1 MRIGGLVA
9 KKRTR
14 VSKGTKSSQNHD
26 IFGGKAQILRV
37 PQSGDVWQFRMWI
50 AEEKKYLRKSLQ
62 TRDFEA
68 ANERAEKLYLETMAN
83 VSAGKK
89 IFGLSMKELTD
100 LYIEWRSGDVG
111 TRITEGRLI
120 TLKSQMKHILSYKGE
135 NLKVGELERNSFY
148 EYEGWRK
155 KTKPG
160 TASVT
165 IRNEQSTINHMM
177 DFAYRQGFTHLSQLD
192 FRPISIK
199 KDEVGRRDIFSLDEY
214 DNLIRFLR
222 SYTSQKS
229 APDETE
235 RTERL
240 MVRDAILI
248 ASNSLLR
255 VGELW
260 QLRWGDVE
268 KIESAVDSEKRPVQ
282 LVTLNIRGETSK
294 TRNSRR
300 IIVRGGQYF
309 LRLRERTEHKGKDDF
324 VFASVGGRRRYARQ
338 KWYSHWSKLMKG
350 IGIEDYQQRQLT
362 WYSLRHFGLTCRI
375 RAGNTY
381 SEIAEMAGTSATYIE
396 THYKHYDDGM
406 LRTAALKSF
415 SIDASGILFRE

>member
-1 MRIGGLVA
+1 VV
-9 KKRTR
+9 KKRIR
-14 VSKGTKSSQNHD
+14 VSKGSKSSQNHD

-50 AEEKKYLRKSLQ
+50 SEEKKYLRKSLQ

-83 VSAGKK
+83 VSSGKK
-89 IFGLSMKELTD
+89 LFGLSLQELTD

-111 TRITEGRLI
+111 QRITSGRLI
-120 TLKSQMKHILSYKGE
+120 TLKSQMKHILAFKGA

-177 DFAYRQGFTHLSQLD
+177 DFAYREGYTHLPQLD
-192 FRPISIK
+192 FRPINIRRE
-199 KDEVGRRDIFSLDEY
+199 EVGRRDIFKLHEY
-214 DNLIRFLR
+214 DELIRFLR
-222 SYTSQKS
+222 SYTSKKS
-229 APDETE
+229 APDDAE

-240 MVRDAILI
+240 MIRDAILI
-248 ASNSLLR
+248 ASNSLCR
-255 VGELW
+255 VGELH
-260 QLRWGDVE
+260 QMRWGDVE
-268 KIESAVDSEKRPVQ
+268 KIESAFDSEELPVE

-309 LRLRERTEHKGKDDF
+309 VRLRERVSYTGKDDF
-324 VFASVGGRRRYARQ
+324 VFASVGGNRKYARQ
-338 KWYSHWSKLMKG
+338 KWYSRWNELMTG
-350 IGIEDYQQRQLT
+350 IGIEDYQERKLT
-362 WYSLRHFGLTCRI
+362 WYSLRHFGITCRI

-396 THYKHYDDGM
+396 NHYKHYDDEM

-415 SIDASGILFRE
+415 RVDGSGGIDFTD

>member
-1 MRIGGLVA
+1 MAKNRI
-9 KKRTR
+9 R
-14 VSKGTKSSQNHD
+14 VSKGSKGSQNHD

-50 AEEKKYLRKSLQ
+50 TEEKKYLRKSLQ

-100 LYIEWRSGDVG
+100 LYIDWRSGDVG
-111 TRITEGRLI
+111 TRITKGRLV
-120 TLKSQMKHILSYKGE
+120 TLKSQMKHILAYKGE
-135 NLKVGELERNSFY
+135 DLKVGELERNSFY

-165 IRNEQSTINHMM
+165 VRNEQSTINHMM

-192 FRPISIK
+192 FRPINIK

-214 DNLIRFLR
+214 DKLIRFLR
-222 SYTSQKS
+222 SYTSKKS
-229 APDETE
+229 AADETE

-260 QLRWGDVE
+260 QLRWRDVE
-268 KIESAVDSEKRPVQ
+268 KIESAFDSEERPVE

-309 LRLRERTEHKGKDDF
+309 LRLRERAEYTGKDDF
-324 VFASVGGRRRYARQ
+324 VFASVGGNRRYARQ
-338 KWYSHWSKLMKG
+338 KWYSRWNELMTG
-350 IGIEDYQQRQLT
+350 IGIEDYQERKLT
-362 WYSLRHFGLTCRI
+362 WYSLRHFGITCRI

>member
-1 MRIGGLVA
+1 VCGLA
-9 KKRTR
+9 KKRIR
-14 VSKGTKSSQNHD
+14 VSKGTKGSQNHD

-37 PQSGDVWQFRMWI
+37 PQSGEVWQFRMWI
-50 AEEKKYLRKSLQ
+50 GEEKKYLRKSLQ

-68 ANERAEKLYLETMAN
+68 ATDRAEKLYLETMAN
-83 VSAGKK
+83 VSSGKK
-89 IFGLSMKELTD
+89 LFGLSLQELTN
-100 LYIEWRSGDVG
+100 LYTDWRSGDVG
-111 TRITEGRLI
+111 TRITKGRLVTI
-120 TLKSQMKHILSYKGE
+120 KSQMKHILAYKGAG
-135 NLKVGELERNSFY
+135 LKIGELERNSFY
-148 EYEGWRK
+148 DYESWRK
-155 KTKPG
+155 QTKPG
-160 TASVT
+160 TQSVT

-177 DFAYRQGFTHLSQLD
+177 DFAYREGYTHLPQLD

-199 KDEVGRRDIFSLDEY
+199 RDEVGRRDIFALDEY
-214 DNLIRFLR
+214 DKLIRHLR
-222 SYTSQKS
+222 SYVSKKQ

-240 MVRDAILI
+240 MVRDAILT

-268 KIESAVDSEKRPVQ
+268 KVEHAFDSEEIPVE
-282 LVTLNIRGETSK
+282 LVTLNVRGETSK
-294 TRNSRR
+294 TGNGRR

-309 LRLRERTEHKGKDDF
+309 LRLRERSANTGKDDF
-324 VFASVGGRRRYARQ
+324 VFVSVGGNKRLARQ
-338 KWYSHWSKLMKG
+338 KWYYHWGNLMRG
-350 IGIEDYQQRQLT
+350 IGIEDYQSRKLT
-362 WYSLRHFGLTCRI
+362 WYSLRHFGITCRI

-415 SIDASGILFRE
+415 SIDKSGIIFSE